1 MITELGSSAEADI
14 YGQFDNDRKM
24 FIDQGWL
31 LGETEIQLRFY
42 KDPIHMFKVICVRI
56 INNYEL
62 YFKPI
67 KGGNTMGPPYIRPCF
82 TEQ

>member
-1 MITELGSSAEADI
+1 MDAELGSSTEADI

-42 KDPIHMFKVICVRI
+42 KDPIHMFKVIRLI

-67 KGGNTMGPPYIRPCF
+67 KGGTQWDPP
-82 TEQ
+82 T

>member
-1 MITELGSSAEADI
+1 MFTELGSSTEADI

-42 KDPIHMFKVICVRI
+42 KDPIHMFKVIRLI
-56 INNYEL
+56 
-62 YFKPI
+62 
-67 KGGNTMGPPYIRPCF
+67 
-82 TEQ
+82 